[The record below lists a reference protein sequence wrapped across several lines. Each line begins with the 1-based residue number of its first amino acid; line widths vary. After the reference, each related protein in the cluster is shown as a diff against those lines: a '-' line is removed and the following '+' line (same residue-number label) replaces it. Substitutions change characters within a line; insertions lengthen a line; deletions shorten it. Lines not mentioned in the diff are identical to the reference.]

1 MRILWISLFFTLLC
15 APETHAAGAI
25 ARGHINGQYGYFST
39 SDEPTLAEANRAIL
53 QACGE
58 SSFDCEIILNFAES
72 CVGIAKSPDGR
83 YFAGRNATSASDAYS
98 AAVKACLAT
107 GQPCSFVNSLCD
119 GHPPAVSPPA
129 QQRIE
134 PPQFTPA
141 QTMVPPPNLAQ
152 VPPAKSFA
160 SLVMGASVDGAV
172 VALASAIEALLAVW
186 IFVSLFS
193 STPTP
198 TLKRRVAL
206 ALWIGSPTAIIFLLR
221 FATSV
226 PLWERIASF
235 PSALAFVWTDV
246 FAALCISVTIRRQ
259 LSPRTPN
266 PLSLPLVALLV
277 ALILAVGLLFWD
289 ANANSLPDSGLLVAG
304 EAWLIVIVGALFL
317 PKGSNLVVGY
327 ERAKLRLGMG
337 GWPITQSL
345 LDPDEIEDAQPS
357 GEARPREVDLEKEAI
372 KSALK
377 RPRQDFEL

>member
-1 MRILWISLFFTLLC
+1 
-15 APETHAAGAI
+15 
-25 ARGHINGQYGYFST
+25 
-39 SDEPTLAEANRAIL
+39 
-53 QACGE
+53 
-58 SSFDCEIILNFAES
+58 
-72 CVGIAKSPDGR
+72 
-83 YFAGRNATSASDAYS
+83 
-98 AAVKACLAT
+98 
-107 GQPCSFVNSLCD
+107 
-119 GHPPAVSPPA
+119 
-129 QQRIE
+129 
-134 PPQFTPA
+134 
-141 QTMVPPPNLAQ
+141 
-152 VPPAKSFA
+152 
-160 SLVMGASVDGAV
+160 MGASVDGAV